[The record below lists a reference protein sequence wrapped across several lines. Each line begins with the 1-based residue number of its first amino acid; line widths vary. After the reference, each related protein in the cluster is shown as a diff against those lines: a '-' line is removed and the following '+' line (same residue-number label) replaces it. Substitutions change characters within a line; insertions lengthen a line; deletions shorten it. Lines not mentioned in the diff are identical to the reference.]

1 MLTLG
6 LAGIN
11 PKGRILKTTL
21 DVSCVVVALALGLP
35 LSIAMFEPIVKK
47 QGKELEAPFH
57 KYEYCYF
64 NKGL

>member
-6 LAGIN
+6 AAGIN
-11 PKGRILKTTL
+11 PKGRVIKTTL

-47 QGKELEAPFH
+47 NGRELEAKFH
-57 KYEYCYF
+57 KHEFCYF

>member
-11 PKGRILKTTL
+11 PKGRIMKTTL
-21 DVSCVVVALALGLP
+21 NVSCVVVALAAGLP
-35 LSIAMFEPIVKK
+35 LSIAMFEPIVQKK
-47 QGKELEAPFH
+47 GTDIEGDFH
-57 KYEYCYF
+57 KYDYIYF